1 MLGNDISNKVLA
13 FAFGLSA
20 EIERML
26 ISQRTTEAL
35 ALRRAQG
42 KTLGR
47 PKGAK
52 GKHNKLQ
59 GKELQLKELMD
70 KSMPR
75 TQIAKKLNVSSSTL
89 YRFLKA
95 QSEIKKPLENA

>member
-26 ISQRTTEAL
+26 ISQRTAEAL
-35 ALRRAQG
+35 AR
-42 KTLGR
+42 
-47 PKGAK
+47 

-59 GKELQLKELMD
+59 GKEHQLKELMD

-75 TQIAKKLNVSSSTL
+75 TQIAKKLNVSTSTL
-89 YRFLKA
+89 YRFLNEQCKD
-95 QSEIKKPLENA
+95 KTPLVDA